1 MQITREVALRLT
13 IIAALAA
20 AALLS
25 GPALA
30 QGKSA
35 GHKPDNAGPRTE
47 GRNVASMAG
56 GANAAHASPVAREHA
71 NPASMVGKV
80 QVYANLQQTLD
91 DGDFEQAAL
100 DAQTAFLELYPDFD
114 DLSDAD
120 RMAALASDEGQA
132 FIAAQ
137 QALKSATA
145 DRDAALAALG
155 PNALSPEVKAYIDQL
170 LND

>member
-1 MQITREVALRLT
+1 MKPT

-25 GPALA
+25 TPVLA

-35 GHKPDNAGPRTE
+35 AHRPDSAGSRSE
-47 GRNVASMAG
+47 GPNVASLAG
-56 GANAAHASPVAREHA
+56 GANAAHASPVARQHA

-80 QVYANLQQTLD
+80 QAYANLQQTLD
-91 DGDFEQAAL
+91 NGNFEQAAL
-100 DAQTAFLELYPDFD
+100 DAQAVFLAAYPGFD
-114 DLSDAD
+114 TMSDAD

-132 FIAAQ
+132 LIAAQ
-137 QALKSATA
+137 QALRSATA
-145 DRDAALAALG
+145 DRDAALAMLG
-155 PNALSPEVKAYIDQL
+155 PNALTPEVKAYIDQL